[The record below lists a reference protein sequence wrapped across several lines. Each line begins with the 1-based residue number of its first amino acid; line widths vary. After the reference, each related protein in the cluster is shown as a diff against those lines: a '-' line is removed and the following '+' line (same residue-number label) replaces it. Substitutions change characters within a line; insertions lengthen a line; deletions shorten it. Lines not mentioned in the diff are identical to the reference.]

1 MVLVRAWVKLQIAAR
16 LLVELGKHRLMIWRG
31 LPNWPPKWNGPH
43 GPDNPLPQGE
53 VGILTR
59 LETGTPSAFDPYCIA
74 WNDQDYLGS
83 LFFDELN
90 FFNQIVAIL
99 RQHIGSPIAEIGSL
113 NIPC

>member
-1 MVLVRAWVKLQIAAR
+1 M
-16 LLVELGKHRLMIWRG
+16 
-31 LPNWPPKWNGPH
+31 
-43 GPDNPLPQGE
+43 
-53 VGILTR
+53 LTR